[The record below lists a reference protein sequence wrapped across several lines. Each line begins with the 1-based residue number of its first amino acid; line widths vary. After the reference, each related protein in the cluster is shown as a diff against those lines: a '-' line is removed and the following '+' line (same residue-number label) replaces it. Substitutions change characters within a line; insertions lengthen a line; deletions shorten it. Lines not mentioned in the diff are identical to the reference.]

1 MRRII
6 SIVAAIMI
14 VAIMGSAFATS
25 ENQITFRGLN
35 WYEKYVDA
43 NKQVDLGKGYVMDSS
58 RYLYDI
64 DGGYFVTL
72 DDNLN
77 IIEGMGFRVKYNNV
91 EVAGY
96 DAEPSI
102 YFIYSISNGT
112 SVSKMDEAIL
122 YMAGY
127 RIGGYSNLD
136 SVYLDLEKKL
146 TSIYGKGESKKE
158 KYFDEKS
165 TKWNDENGNELSL
178 ALSGY
183 GYVEILYAAAGHK
196 ERLEEIR
203 EVRLAEKYKQY
214 KQEEEELEKKAGNV
228 SGL

>member
-1 MRRII
+1 MMRRIV
-6 SIVAAIMI
+6 SIIAVVMI
-14 VAIMGSAFATS
+14 VAMLGSAFAVTK
-25 ENQITFRGLN
+25 NPITFRGLN

-43 NKQVDLGKGYVMDSS
+43 NKQVDLGKGYVMDDS
-58 RYLYDI
+58 RYLNDI

-77 IIEGMGFRVKYNNV
+77 VIEGMGFCVDYNII

-96 DAEPSI
+96 DAKPSM

-112 SVSKMDEAIL
+112 SVSKMDEALL

-165 TKWNDENGNELSL
+165 TKWNDENGNELL
-178 ALSGY
+178 IWLC
-183 GYVEILYAAAGHK
+183 
-196 ERLEEIR
+196 
-203 EVRLAEKYKQY
+203 
-214 KQEEEELEKKAGNV
+214 
-228 SGL
+228 